1 MVVAAVVVGVAAV
14 GSAVASNQQ
23 AQAAKGASAAA
34 ERANA
39 ANNDLSQSAYDQT
52 RADYAPYNEAGTAA
66 VNRLNAASSGD
77 TSAFTTSPGYAFRL
91 GEGQKAQQNSFAA
104 RGGAL
109 SGNALKALAEYNQ
122 NFASNEYGTWWD
134 QQQGLANT
142 GANAVAG
149 VANASANNVA
159 AQTTSN
165 TNTANRLGD
174 SYYQQGNAR
183 ASGVM
188 GVTNALSMGLSNY
201 GGGSSNSLYSY
212 TTGRTYR
219 PNGSYY
225 YGP

>member
-1 MVVAAVVVGVAAV
+1 MVIAAVAVGVAAV

-39 ANNDLSQSAYDQT
+39 ANNSLSQSQYDQT
-52 RADYAPYNEAGTAA
+52 RSDYAPYNEAGTAA
-66 VNRLNAASSGD
+66 VNRLNAASNGD
-77 TSAFTTSPGYAFRL
+77 TSVFTTSPGYEFRL
-91 GEGQKAQQNSFAA
+91 SEGQKAQQNSFAS

-122 NFASNEYGTWWD
+122 NYASNEYGNWWN

-149 VANASANNVA
+149 TASAGQSNVA
-159 AQTTSN
+159 TQTTSN

-188 GVTNALSMGLSNY
+188 GVTNALSMGLSSYAGN
-201 GGGSSNSLYSY
+201 NSLYRPKTYY
-212 TTGRTYR
+212 T
-219 PNGSYY
+219 
-225 YGP
+225 